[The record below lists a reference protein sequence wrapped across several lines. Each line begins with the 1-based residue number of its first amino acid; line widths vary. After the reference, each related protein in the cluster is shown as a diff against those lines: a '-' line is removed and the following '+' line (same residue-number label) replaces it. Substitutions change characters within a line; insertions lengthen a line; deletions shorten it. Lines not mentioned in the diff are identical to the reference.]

1 METDDLRRAVAEDM
15 PRTVAELERLVR
27 IPSIGHP
34 GYDPAFVRESA
45 EVTAEILRA
54 SGVEDARLL
63 ELDGGHPAVVG
74 AVAGPAGGSGIGS
87 SGGTAGMP

>member
-1 METDDLRRAVAEDM
+1 MDTDALRRAVADDV

-34 GYDPAFVRESA
+34 GYDPAHVRESA

-54 SGVEDARLL
+54 AGVEDARLL

-74 AVAGPAGGSGIGS
+74 EIPGPAG
-87 SGGTAGMP
+87 AP